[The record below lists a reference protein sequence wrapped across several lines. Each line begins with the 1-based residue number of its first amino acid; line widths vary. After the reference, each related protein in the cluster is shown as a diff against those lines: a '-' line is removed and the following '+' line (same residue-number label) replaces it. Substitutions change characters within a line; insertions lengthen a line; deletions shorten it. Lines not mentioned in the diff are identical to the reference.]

1 MEASNEGHTPIGSC
15 VPEGLY
21 AADATNFIVAPICNL
36 IVKQSDGAECL
47 KWNSVKDRSKRP
59 VCKYTDES
67 GTNTREAEVVIVAVK
82 NATNG
87 MPYCFAIF
95 DERTCKWLEVTLGFS
110 GPFLQDIHGQV
121 THWAELPPLPKEE
134 ME

>member
-1 MEASNEGHTPIGSC
+1 MSLSDLFPQANVRFCPAEATGPI
-15 VPEGLY
+15 
-21 AADATNFIVAPICNL
+21 FAPICNL

-59 VCKYTDES
+59 VCNYTDE
-67 GTNTREAEVVIVAVK
+67 GGKTTREAEIVIVAVK

-95 DERTCKWLEVTLGFS
+95 DPRTDKWLEVTLGFD
-110 GPFLQDIHGQV
+110 GPFLQDIREQV

-134 ME
+134 MG

>member
-1 MEASNEGHTPIGSC
+1 MSLSDLFPQANGQFCPAEATGPI
-15 VPEGLY
+15 
-21 AADATNFIVAPICNL
+21 FAPICNL

-59 VCKYTDES
+59 ICKYTDES
-67 GTNTREAEVVIVAVK
+67 GTTTREAEVVIVAVK

-87 MPYCFAIF
+87 MPYCFAIY

-110 GPFLQDIHGQV
+110 GPFLQDVHGQV
-121 THWAELPPLPKEE
+121 THWAELPPLAKEDTE
-134 ME
+134 

>member
-1 MEASNEGHTPIGSC
+1 MSLSDLFPQANGRFCPAEATGPI
-15 VPEGLY
+15 
-21 AADATNFIVAPICNL
+21 FAPICNL

-82 NATNG
+82 NAPNS
-87 MPYCFAIF
+87 MPYRFAVY
-95 DERTCKWLEVTLGFS
+95 DARTCKWLEVTSGFS

-121 THWAELPPLPKEE
+121 THWAELPPLPKEGAE
-134 ME
+134 

>member
-1 MEASNEGHTPIGSC
+1 MSLSDIFPQANGRFCPAEATGPI
-15 VPEGLY
+15 
-21 AADATNFIVAPICNL
+21 FAPICNL
-36 IVKQSDGAECL
+36 IVKQSDGTECL

-59 VCKYTDES
+59 ICKYTGES
-67 GTNTREAEVVIVAVK
+67 GTTTREAEVVIVAVK

-95 DERTCKWLEVTLGFS
+95 DERTCKWLEVTLGFA
-110 GPFLQDIHGQV
+110 GPFLQDVHGQV

-134 ME
+134 TE